1 MIYLNQSIVLLF
13 QKYKNFQ
20 ENVQVDSVID
30 HNNNISKYN
39 PLVSCSCIKL
49 TKEWNNPKNGFYIF
63 KILKIMNTLNRF

>member
-13 QKYKNFQ
+13 QKYINFQ

-49 TKEWNNPKNGFYIF
+49 TKE
-63 KILKIMNTLNRF
+63 